1 MEATLAAGGA
11 PPSATSRPRRRDA
24 AALQRAWTL
33 DPADLHA
40 AERLGHGSQSD
51 VLHGKWQ
58 GLRVAIKQ
66 PREAGAAGSEFV
78 RREVRALS
86 RVQHPNVVRLYG
98 VCFEPQPRVVMAFAA
113 GGALADQLAT
123 RQSSPLDDARLL
135 RGIAS
140 GMASV
145 HAHKVHSGHNTKA
158 PHLHAHTYPA
168 LLLTSHRIPRSPPP
182 LHGPCTGCIVRADL
196 LPPHPRRSS
205 TST

>member
-1 MEATLAAGGA
+1 MAR
-11 PPSATSRPRRRDA
+11 SRSP
-24 AALQRAWTL
+24 
-33 DPADLHA
+33 
-40 AERLGHGSQSD
+40 D

-58 GLRVAIKQ
+58 GLRVATKQ
-66 PREAGAAGSEFV
+66 PREAGTTGSEFV

-158 PHLHAHTYPA
+158 PHLPACTHTPRLAFHVTSNPA
-168 LLLTSHRIPRSPPP
+168 FPATLGPPDASCVP
-182 LHGPCTGCIVRADL
+182 I
-196 LPPHPRRSS
+196 S
-205 TST
+205 